1 MIVEDL
7 SMLVTETSR
16 SKAYLASLLKYD
28 FYPAKVLLLK
38 NSEDHLK
45 PGQIKVK
52 KEINPKYSTGDWSE
66 ANFDLQKTVEDI
78 LIENNLDFKKIDN
91 LDINSSEVVREL
103 SLLDSSVI
111 LYSGFGGVLLR
122 EPLFKIGKKFLHAHG
137 GYLPD
142 YKGSTTNYYS
152 LIAESTVGA
161 STLFLNEQIDSG
173 QILHRKKFYLDS
185 DRENIDHIYDSAA
198 RCKVLI
204 ETISHYTKTN
214 QWNVTQE
221 EISNLQGETYHIV
234 HPILKHISI
243 ISNS

>member
-1 MIVEDL
+1 MIIEDL

-16 SKAYLASLLKYD
+16 SKAYLTSLLRHD

-38 NSEDHLK
+38 DSDEDIK

-52 KEINPKYSTGDWSE
+52 NEINPKYTTGEWSE
-66 ANFDLQKTVEDI
+66 ANFDLKRTVEDI
-78 LIENNLDFKKIDN
+78 LIENKFDFKKVDN
-91 LDINSSEVVREL
+91 IDINSSEIVEEL
-103 SLLDSSVI
+103 SLLDSSVV
-111 LYSGFGGVLLR
+111 LYSGFGGILLR
-122 EPLFKIGKKFLHAHG
+122 EPLFRIGKKFLHAHG

-152 LIAESTVGA
+152 LINESAVGA

-173 QILHRKKFYLDS
+173 KILHRKKFLLDS

-198 RCKVLI
+198 RCKVLV

-214 QWNVTQE
+214 SWEVIQE
-221 EISNLQGETYHIV
+221 DISSLEGETYHVV

-243 ISNS
+243 LSNS